1 MSGDNLLGEFLKAR
15 RGLVQPSDH
24 GLSSGTRRRVP
35 GLRREEVATL
45 AGLSAEYYVRL
56 EQGRD
61 RNPSGAVLDAL
72 ARVLLLDADG
82 RAHLR
87 ELAGR
92 APRRDPS
99 TPPVEVEEV
108 SAELQRL
115 MDGWA
120 LNPALIL
127 GRRFDI
133 LAANPLGAALF
144 PTTNLARLVFADPR
158 ARAYYPD
165 WEPVAR
171 NTVAGLR
178 AVADPDDPEL
188 QRLVAELAEANPEF
202 ARLWDRHDVTT
213 KTSAAKRIAHP
224 EVGPI
229 TVTYDTFTVNS
240 APGQQLVV
248 YQAESGS
255 PSEHALTI
263 LGIVAADPDRRT
275 HHP

>member
-1 MSGDNLLGEFLKAR
+1 MDGDNLLGEFLKAR
-15 RGLVQPSDH
+15 RDLVQPSDH

-61 RNPSGAVLDAL
+61 RNPSDAVLDAL

-82 RAHLR
+82 RTHLR

-92 APRRDPS
+92 GPRRDPS
-99 TPPVEVEEV
+99 AAPVEPEEV

-144 PTTNLARLVFADPR
+144 PATNLARLVFAHPR
-158 ARAYYPD
+158 AHAYYPD

-171 NTVAGLR
+171 NTVAALR
-178 AVADPDDPEL
+178 AVADPDDPGL
-188 QRLVAELAEANPEF
+188 QHLVAELAEANPEF

-213 KTSAAKRIAHP
+213 KTSEGKRIDHP
-224 EVGPI
+224 EVGTI

-248 YQAESGS
+248 YQAEPGS
-255 PSEHALTI
+255 PSEQALTL

-275 HHP
+275 RRR